1 MSRIGNVSLDRENK
15 RLKLAIKQSE
25 TEKLEWKK
33 RHEEQT
39 ETLQA
44 VLKENNVLHETIR
57 LKNSIEETQ
66 NDECVVIDN
75 DEWSLLSTR
84 VQEKTLECWKCEFT
98 TKRQDYFRSHN
109 IVKHQKGQYQC
120 EWKECKKRFVRK
132 EDIDKHTRDQ
142 HQLRNAIKK
151 IICKIHTWPKKG
163 GVGLSKCKLFLGKR
177 FAPRGGSRYM

>member
-57 LKNSIEETQ
+57 LKNSIEESQ
-66 NDECVVIDN
+66 NDESVVIDK
-75 DEWSLLSTR
+75 DECQDEEEL
-84 VQEKTLECWKCEFT
+84 
-98 TKRQDYFRSHN
+98 TKRVLNEQKKNANQNKLLASSSCLLRWKSSPLRS
-109 IVKHQKGQYQC
+109 C
-120 EWKECKKRFVRK
+120 
-132 EDIDKHTRDQ
+132 T
-142 HQLRNAIKK
+142 
-151 IICKIHTWPKKG
+151 
-163 GVGLSKCKLFLGKR
+163 
-177 FAPRGGSRYM
+177 

>member
-44 VLKENNVLHETIR
+44 VLKEN
-57 LKNSIEETQ
+57 KNSIEETQ
-66 NDECVVIDN
+66 NDERVVIDN

-98 TKRQDYFRSHN
+98 TKRQDYF
-109 IVKHQKGQYQC
+109 
-120 EWKECKKRFVRK
+120 
-132 EDIDKHTRDQ
+132 
-142 HQLRNAIKK
+142 
-151 IICKIHTWPKKG
+151 
-163 GVGLSKCKLFLGKR
+163 
-177 FAPRGGSRYM
+177 

>member
-57 LKNSIEETQ
+57 L
-66 NDECVVIDN
+66 
-75 DEWSLLSTR
+75 
-84 VQEKTLECWKCEFT
+84 
-98 TKRQDYFRSHN
+98 
-109 IVKHQKGQYQC
+109 
-120 EWKECKKRFVRK
+120 
-132 EDIDKHTRDQ
+132 
-142 HQLRNAIKK
+142 
-151 IICKIHTWPKKG
+151 
-163 GVGLSKCKLFLGKR
+163 
-177 FAPRGGSRYM
+177 